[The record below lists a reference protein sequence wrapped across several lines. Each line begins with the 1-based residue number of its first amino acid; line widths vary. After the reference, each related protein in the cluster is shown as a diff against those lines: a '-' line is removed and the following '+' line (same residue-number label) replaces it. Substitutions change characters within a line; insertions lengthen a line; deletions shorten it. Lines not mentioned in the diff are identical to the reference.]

1 MPTTTND
8 RPVSGWVFFAGIL
21 MILEGI
27 SEAILGISALF
38 DKHYLFI
45 TQHNQLILTTV
56 NSTAWGWVGL
66 AVGILIMAA
75 GFSLLHGSEWARIFA
90 IIFVG
95 LSFLKNITF
104 LAEFPVWA
112 IIAIIIDV
120 VILHALI
127 VQNKEAA

>member
-1 MPTTTND
+1 MPTNSNGSSM
-8 RPVSGWVFFAGIL
+8 SGWVFFAGIL
-21 MILEGI
+21 MILEGA
-27 SEAILGISALF
+27 SEAILGVSALF
-38 DKHYLFI
+38 DKHYLFV
-45 TQHNQLILTTV
+45 TQQNNLILTTV

-66 AVGILIMAA
+66 AIGILVMAA

-90 IIFVG
+90 IIFIG

-112 IIAIIIDV
+112 IIAMIIDV

-127 VQNKEAA
+127 VKHREAA